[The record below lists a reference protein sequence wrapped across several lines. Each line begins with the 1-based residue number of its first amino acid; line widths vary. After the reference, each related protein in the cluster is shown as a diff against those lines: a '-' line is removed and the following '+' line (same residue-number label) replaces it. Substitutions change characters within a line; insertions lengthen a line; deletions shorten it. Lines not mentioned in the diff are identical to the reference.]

1 MSHKLSWVA
10 AVYKLLMAGVLFA
23 SASLN
28 FGPSVA
34 LADTYNW
41 SFNGGSTNNYSGSL
55 ITGAA
60 DMGGFDITSITGSGT
75 INGSSVT
82 ITGPTHLESDNIL
95 FPNASPQLD
104 VFGVSFVG
112 SPGSVEVNISCVSGS
127 CFQFPAFGSTSG
139 TFTAT
144 LVPSVPGPIAGAGLP
159 GLILAGGGLL
169 GWWRRR
175 KKIA

>member
-1 MSHKLSWVA
+1 MS
-10 AVYKLLMAGVLFA
+10 YKLLMAGVLFA
-23 SASLN
+23 SACLN

-34 LADTYNW
+34 LADTYHW
-41 SFNGGSTNNYSGSL
+41 SFNGGSANDYSGTL

-60 DMGGFDITSITGSGT
+60 AGAGFDITSITGSGT

-82 ITGPTHLESDNIL
+82 ITGPVNFALSDNIL

-104 VFGVSFVG
+104 FFGVSFAVTGGQDVNVSCFTASIPPCFQLPQFG
-112 SPGSVEVNISCVSGS
+112 SPG
-127 CFQFPAFGSTSG
+127 G

-144 LVPSVPGPIAGAGLP
+144 LVPGVPGPIAGAGLP
-159 GLILAGGGLL
+159 GLILASGGLL

-175 KKIA
+175 QKFA